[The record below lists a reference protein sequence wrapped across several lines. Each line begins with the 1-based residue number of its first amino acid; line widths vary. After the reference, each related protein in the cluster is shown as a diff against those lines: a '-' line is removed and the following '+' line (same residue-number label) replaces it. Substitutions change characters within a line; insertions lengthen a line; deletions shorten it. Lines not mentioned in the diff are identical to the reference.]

1 MPRLNGKGPENNGSG
16 TGRGL
21 GNCCKT
27 KEQST
32 GYTLGVGMGK
42 RRKAGIIENSNQ
54 QNNIKSTK

>member
-21 GNCCKT
+21 GNCRKT

>member
-1 MPRLNGKGPENNGSG
+1 MARLNGKGPENNGSG

-32 GYTLGVGMGK
+32 VYTLGVGMGK

-54 QNNIKSTK
+54 QNNIKLTK